1 MTFHTCQCVVFHG
14 IFYMGLKS
22 HASLSFRF
30 QSPCI
35 LLKHIQQKKL
45 ISKQHRIR
53 TCLQGIRTC
62 TSKYYLRG
70 RILIDIPGFPYE
82 NHLWQHYQGY
92 TFLSKSGKLQTVFL
106 NFLYTHLQS
115 LEQTIAKILQKLK
128 NVFHSPSFQPTC
140 KIPLKNICRHALFLK
155 IAKLLYKNR
164 LMKKT
169 CTRFKL
175 FLYSFE

>member
-1 MTFHTCQCVVFHG
+1 MPVCSISRYFLYGFEVSRVFIIPFLESLYSIETHTTEETYFKIAPYTH
-14 IFYMGLKS
+14 
-22 HASLSFRF
+22 
-30 QSPCI
+30 
-35 LLKHIQQKKL
+35 LLTRH
-45 ISKQHRIR
+45 SYF
-53 TCLQGIRTC
+53 
-62 TSKYYLRG
+62 TSKFYLRG
-70 RILIDIPGFPYE
+70 CILIDIPGFPYE